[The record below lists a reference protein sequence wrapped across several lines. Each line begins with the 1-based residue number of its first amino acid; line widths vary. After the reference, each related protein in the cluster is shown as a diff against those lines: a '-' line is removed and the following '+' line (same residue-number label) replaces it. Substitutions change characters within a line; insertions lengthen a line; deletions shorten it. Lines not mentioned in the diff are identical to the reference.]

1 MANNKILP
9 NVAMAIYE
17 DELDFILP
25 ANVYDEQI
33 ARRIAMEVDE
43 CYKQYEQEKAER
55 IALETEL
62 CWDEYY
68 ELMIRETEEDACYDM
83 VSLEEFERISY
94 ETDMCWFD
102 YFNSII
108 PEEIM
113 DDELVE
119 CYFEMFLELKSEA
132 SIHRN
137 PESRH
142 TVPYRRKQEVR
153 HKKKLRRNAIDAMSN
168 LRKRNR
174 EDLNNITD
182 YNRFFVTLAM
192 SEGEPLSWYADKVT
206 YCKYRGGHLV
216 QMPKSLS
223 IKAENIWARAAKMK
237 LV

>member
-25 ANVYDEQI
+25 ASSYDERV

-62 CWDEYY
+62 AWDVYFWDEYY
-68 ELMIRETEEDACYDM
+68 ESLFVETLMHAEVEYYDNTLAASN
-83 VSLEEFERISY
+83 VSNDFKKS
-94 ETDMCWFD
+94 
-102 YFNSII
+102 
-108 PEEIM
+108 PE
-113 DDELVE
+113 
-119 CYFEMFLELKSEA
+119 YSQKFFKF
-132 SIHRN
+132 
-137 PESRH
+137 SRS

-206 YCKYRGGHLV
+206 YCKYRGGHPV
-216 QMPKSLS
+216 QLPKSLT
-223 IKAENIWARAAKMK
+223 IKAEKVWARAAKMK